1 MAIGITYHNYIN
13 GVYNDAWWSV
23 ISKPQFNIPSNGITS
38 ASPQQYAN
46 YVADIY
52 YRNCVING
60 KWTLGRT
67 AYGGI
72 GG

>member
-1 MAIGITYHNYIN
+1 MAIGITYHNYSN
-13 GVYNDAWWSV
+13 GVYNDARWSV
-23 ISKPQFNIPSNGITS
+23 ISRPKFNIPSDGITD
-38 ASPQQYAN
+38 ASQQQYAN